1 MWCVSVPL
9 DSAPHACRYLVVLPN
24 RLKKVICNF
33 ENFAEEHATDFDTI
47 EAAYAAANTAALQ
60 CQPNQ
65 PFLIATAQP
74 PKLKRDRYQVEVE
87 PIGYPATCSSKQ
99 VTVNLYGTP

>member
-33 ENFAEEHATDFDTI
+33 ENFAEEHATNLTPLRLLMLLP
-47 EAAYAAANTAALQ
+47 ARPHCSASPTNL
-60 CQPNQ
+60 
-65 PFLIATAQP
+65 FL
-74 PKLKRDRYQVEVE
+74 
-87 PIGYPATCSSKQ
+87 
-99 VTVNLYGTP
+99 